1 MHAASAGR
9 VNPGPGP
16 AEQRRVALLE
26 RVRTPIP
33 GSRRIVVLSRKGGV
47 GKTTTSLM
55 LGHTFATHR
64 GDRVVALDA
73 NPDAGSLALR
83 LRRETR
89 FTATDLLAE
98 RAYIERYAQLREF
111 TSQDAHSRLEVVAS
125 DDDPGISCALGA
137 DDYTQLIDVLDKH
150 FNLVIV
156 DTGTGI
162 LDDAIQGIL
171 AEADQL
177 VVVMAPAVDGG
188 RVAAMT
194 LDWLDQHGH
203 GALVTG
209 AIAVVNGVRGEGK
222 IDLGSIARAL
232 PGQVSGRARDP
243 VGSRPRR
250 RWQLRAGRRP
260 SGHSS
265 GLSRP
270 RRGDRRGL
278 PGHRPGDP
286 AEPVVTPRGRL
297 RLRRALAAAAAA
309 LVVLAG
315 TGLTSAAADPG
326 RRSDGPAVE
335 RHTVVL
341 PATARAGLVRG
352 DGGLGLAVFHAAS
365 VHAENVA
372 FASASCDGCAA
383 TAVSLQVVLADRGPT
398 QLTVGNAAVA
408 TTAGCADCEATAIAY
423 QFVVAVDGWARLS
436 EVGRSQLREIDR
448 QAQALARSGQP
459 GPQVQQAAQS
469 LAARVLEVLVGQL
482 SVWPQVRVTRDHHEH
497 EGRGHG
503 RDRRD

>member
-125 DDDPGISCALGA
+125 DDDPGISRALGA
-137 DDYTQLIDVLDKH
+137 DDYTQVIDVLDKH

-188 RVAAMT
+188 RVRRDDAGLARPART
-194 LDWLDQHGH
+194 RRPRHG
-203 GALVTG
+203 GDR
-209 AIAVVNGVRGEGK
+209 RGQRRARGGQ
-222 IDLGSIARAL
+222 DRSRSVARAL
-232 PGQVSGRARDP
+232 PGQVSGRARD
-243 VGSRPRR
+243 
-250 RWQLRAGRRP
+250 
-260 SGHSS
+260 
-265 GLSRP
+265 
-270 RRGDRRGL
+270 
-278 PGHRPGDP
+278 
-286 AEPVVTPRGRL
+286 
-297 RLRRALAAAAAA
+297 
-309 LVVLAG
+309 
-315 TGLTSAAADPG
+315 
-326 RRSDGPAVE
+326 
-335 RHTVVL
+335 
-341 PATARAGLVRG
+341 
-352 DGGLGLAVFHAAS
+352 
-365 VHAENVA
+365 
-372 FASASCDGCAA
+372 
-383 TAVSLQVVLADRGPT
+383 
-398 QLTVGNAAVA
+398 
-408 TTAGCADCEATAIAY
+408 
-423 QFVVAVDGWARLS
+423 
-436 EVGRSQLREIDR
+436 
-448 QAQALARSGQP
+448 
-459 GPQVQQAAQS
+459 
-469 LAARVLEVLVGQL
+469 
-482 SVWPQVRVTRDHHEH
+482 HEH